1 MNDIKIEDKFLSSYE
16 LKQVQELF
24 SPFPSSDKKSSPP
37 IPWEFGVIQNRN
49 FVSPDG
55 NETTENPY
63 FSSGDKGSDDNY
75 QLCHHIYHASSPTIG
90 VNPIVSS
97 SAHVII
103 PIFFSKID
111 PIGDVFILR
120 IKANLLMRTSEIIP
134 HSFHTDYKITS
145 NRYDKVTTS
154 IFYINSNDGY
164 TEFKDGTRIE
174 SVANRLVTFPL
185 HMEHR
190 GTTCTDKPFRMVIN
204 FNYF

>member
-1 MNDIKIEDKFLSSYE
+1 MSDIKIEDDFLPSSE
-16 LKQVQELF
+16 WKKIEELF
-24 SPFPSSDKKSSPP
+24 VPDPLGLKPSSRNWD
-37 IPWEFGVIQNRN
+37 FGIIED
-49 FVSPDG
+49 PHLG
-55 NETTENPY
+55 NEISY
-63 FSSGDKGSDDNY
+63 DNY

-164 TEFKDGTRIE
+164 TEFEDGTKIE
-174 SVANRLVTFPL
+174 SVSNRLVTFP
-185 HMEHR
+185 HNMKHR